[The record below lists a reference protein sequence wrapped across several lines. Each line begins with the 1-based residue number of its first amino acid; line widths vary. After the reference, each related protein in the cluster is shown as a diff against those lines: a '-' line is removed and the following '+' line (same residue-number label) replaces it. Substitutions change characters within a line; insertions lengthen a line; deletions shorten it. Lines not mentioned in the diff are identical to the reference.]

1 MTKVKVYKLKNYYN
15 IPLNVKSP
23 INTWKSSPS
32 NLSALQPFSIGYVC
46 LYSFTQK
53 LLPPPPK
60 VKSFL
65 KSISLEIRRKSS
77 LWKSGLFFFF
87 ISSYKLFKIVCMF
100 WNHRQIQLKQKY
112 HKNVDVLFVSPS
124 IHTKSILVLKR
135 LYVIIIWPTI
145 TLLGIYPR
153 KMKTYVHIKIC
164 TCMFTAVLF
173 IIVKNQK
180 QYWSLNWYNG

>member
-1 MTKVKVYKLKNYYN
+1 MALFYSVRL
-15 IPLNVKSP
+15 PLFLYTEIAYTPPQKS
-23 INTWKSSPS
+23 
-32 NLSALQPFSIGYVC
+32 QF
-46 LYSFTQK
+46 
-53 LLPPPPK
+53 
-60 VKSFL
+60 FL
-65 KSISLEIRRKSS
+65 KSISLEIRTKSS
-77 LWKSGLFFFF
+77 LWKNVFF

-135 LYVIIIWPTI
+135 FYVIIIWPTI

-153 KMKTYVHIKIC
+153 KMKTCVHIKIC

-173 IIVKNQK
+173 IMVKNQK
-180 QYWSLNWYNG
+180 QNWSLNWYNG

>member
-1 MTKVKVYKLKNYYN
+1 MPIFPKYPVSFAALSIVYVY
-15 IPLNVKSP
+15 
-23 INTWKSSPS
+23 
-32 NLSALQPFSIGYVC
+32 

-53 LLPPPPK
+53 LLTPPQ
-60 VKSFL
+60 KSQFFL
-65 KSISLEIRRKSS
+65 KSISLEIRTKPS
-77 LWKSGLFFFF
+77 LWKNVFF

-100 WNHRQIQLKQKY
+100 WNRRQIQLKQKY

-153 KMKTYVHIKIC
+153 KMKTYVHIIIC

-180 QYWSLNWYNG
+180 QHWSLNWYNG

>member
-1 MTKVKVYKLKNYYN
+1 MPALEKILFVFHFLLFFLHAYSWIRWAWNATQLNTNCKDNEFILQIKSAGNTVVTKVKVYKLKNYYN

-77 LWKSGLFFFF
+77 LWKSGLFFFLYLAT
-87 ISSYKLFKIVCMF
+87 SY
-100 WNHRQIQLKQKY
+100 LK
-112 HKNVDVLFVSPS
+112 
-124 IHTKSILVLKR
+124 
-135 LYVIIIWPTI
+135 
-145 TLLGIYPR
+145 
-153 KMKTYVHIKIC
+153 
-164 TCMFTAVLF
+164 
-173 IIVKNQK
+173 
-180 QYWSLNWYNG
+180 

>member
-1 MTKVKVYKLKNYYN
+1 MPIFPKYPVSFAALSIVYVY
-15 IPLNVKSP
+15 
-23 INTWKSSPS
+23 
-32 NLSALQPFSIGYVC
+32 

-53 LLPPPPK
+53 LLTPPQ
-60 VKSFL
+60 KSQFFL
-65 KSISLEIRRKSS
+65 KSISLEIRTKPS
-77 LWKSGLFFFF
+77 LWKNVFF

-100 WNHRQIQLKQKY
+100 WNRRQIQLKQKY

-180 QYWSLNWYNG
+180 QHWSLNWYNG

>member
-1 MTKVKVYKLKNYYN
+1 MQIFPKYPASFAALSIVYVY
-15 IPLNVKSP
+15 
-23 INTWKSSPS
+23 
-32 NLSALQPFSIGYVC
+32 

-53 LLPPPPK
+53 LLTPPK
-60 VKSFL
+60 KGQFFL
-65 KSISLEIRRKSS
+65 KSISLEIRTKSS
-77 LWKSGLFFFF
+77 LWKNVFF

-100 WNHRQIQLKQKY
+100 WNRRQIQLKQKY

-180 QYWSLNWYNG
+180 QHWSLNWYNS